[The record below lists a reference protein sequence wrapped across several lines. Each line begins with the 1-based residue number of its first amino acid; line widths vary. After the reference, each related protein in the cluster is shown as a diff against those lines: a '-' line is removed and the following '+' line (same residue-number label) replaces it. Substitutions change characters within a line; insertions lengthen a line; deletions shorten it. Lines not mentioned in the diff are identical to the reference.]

1 MDVLGAILSDA
12 NYAFKVKKT
21 KKMKEA
27 KPYSRP
33 VSKTAPSRAP
43 LKELNG
49 FSMERF
55 ANQMMKP
62 SAKLP
67 EVSPPQV
74 DEAREKLR
82 LEAIARRQEERRAT
96 SSSRLDDIFRFQLPC
111 REETPNQV
119 SGDFQIDWSQVDVD
133 SLHCEFSQFSWNEFN
148 QLGF

>member
-1 MDVLGAILSDA
+1 MEVLGDIVSDTT
-12 NYAFKVKKT
+12 YVIKLKKT
-21 KKMKEA
+21 RKMREA

-33 VSKTAPSRAP
+33 VGNTAPSRAP

-49 FSMERF
+49 SGLERS

-62 SAKLP
+62 CAKLP